1 MTNYEWRFCPTC
13 SQRIFAD
20 EVEGDTIK
28 TVDDI
33 LYCIDC
39 AEDIEGVSNEGESIM
54 YDVVVVGAGASG
66 LTTALYTARA
76 GLNTLVIE
84 KGVFGGQMQTTA
96 EIENYSGFST
106 ISGEELSENMYN
118 QAIEQGV
125 NYTYGDVEWI
135 SKEDDEIFSIYL
147 KGKPTIK
154 AKAVVVATGVQ
165 HRLLGVNGEQE
176 LAGRGVSYCA
186 LCDGSFFKGKHV
198 VVVGGGD
205 SALEEA
211 NYLSQIVDK
220 VTIVHR
226 RAEFTGQWRLQER
239 VMKVNNISTLM
250 NCEVIEIK
258 GENKVEKVIIKV
270 KPVSDK
276 DIIVTYTFDADA
288 VFIYIGLDPITPNF
302 DNLRILDNS
311 GYIITDDSMETSV
324 KGLFAVGDV
333 RQKSVRQVATAV
345 GDGAIAGV
353 SVNKYLESL

>member
-1 MTNYEWRFCPTC
+1 
-13 SQRIFAD
+13 
-20 EVEGDTIK
+20 
-28 TVDDI
+28 
-33 LYCIDC
+33 
-39 AEDIEGVSNEGESIM
+39 M
-54 YDVVVVGAGASG
+54 YDVVVIGAGAGG

-84 KGVFGGQMQTTA
+84 RGIYGGQMQTTA

-106 ISGEELSENMYN
+106 ISGGELSEHMYN

-125 NYTYGDVEWI
+125 NYAYGDVKLI
-135 SKEDDEIFSIYL
+135 SKEEDETFLIHLTGNS
-147 KGKPTIK
+147 PIK

-165 HRLLGVNGEQE
+165 HRLLGVNGERE

-186 LCDGSFFKGKHV
+186 LCDGAFFKGKHV

-226 RAEFTGQWRLQER
+226 RGKFTGQKILQER
-239 VMKVNNISTLM
+239 VMKVDKISTLM
-250 NCEVIEIK
+250 NCEVVEIK
-258 GENKVEKVIIKV
+258 GENKVEKVVIKAT
-270 KPVSDK
+270 PDSIK
-276 DIIVTYTFDADA
+276 DATVTYTFDADA
-288 VFIYIGLDPITPNF
+288 VFIYIGLNPITPQF
-302 DNLRILDNS
+302 DNHNILDIN

-324 KGLFAVGDV
+324 RGLFAVGDV

>member
-1 MTNYEWRFCPTC
+1 
-13 SQRIFAD
+13 
-20 EVEGDTIK
+20 
-28 TVDDI
+28 
-33 LYCIDC
+33 
-39 AEDIEGVSNEGESIM
+39 M
-54 YDVVVVGAGASG
+54 YDVVVIGAGAGG

-84 KGVFGGQMQTTA
+84 KGIYGGQLQTTA

-106 ISGEELSENMYN
+106 VSGGELSDYMYN

-125 NYTYGDVEWI
+125 NYAYGNVEWVC
-135 SKEDDEIFSIYL
+135 KESDNTFSVFLTGSPI
-147 KGKPTIK
+147 IK

-165 HRLLGVNGEQE
+165 HRLLGINGEQE

-186 LCDGSFFKGKHV
+186 LCDGAFFKGKHV

-220 VTIVHR
+220 VTIIHR
-226 RAEFTGQWRLQER
+226 KDKFTGQKVLQER
-239 VMKVNNISTLM
+239 VMNNDKIKRLM
-250 NCEVIEIK
+250 NCEVVEIQ
-258 GENKVEKVIIKV
+258 GENKVEKVAIRINT
-270 KPVSDK
+270 VSDN
-276 DIIVTYTFDADA
+276 DINVVYTMDVDA

-302 DNLRILDNS
+302 DNPTIMDLN
-311 GYIITDDSMETSV
+311 GYIFTNDAMETSV

-353 SVNKYLESL
+353 SVNRYLETL

>member
-1 MTNYEWRFCPTC
+1 
-13 SQRIFAD
+13 
-20 EVEGDTIK
+20 
-28 TVDDI
+28 
-33 LYCIDC
+33 
-39 AEDIEGVSNEGESIM
+39 M
-54 YDVVVVGAGASG
+54 YDVVVIGAGAGG

-84 KGVFGGQMQTTA
+84 KELYGGQMQQTA

-106 ISGEELSENMYN
+106 ISGGELSEHMYN

-125 NYTYGDVEWI
+125 NYAYGNVKLV
-135 SKEDDEIFSIYL
+135 SKEEDETFLIHLTGNS
-147 KGKPTIK
+147 PIK
-154 AKAVVVATGVQ
+154 AKSVVVATGVQ

-186 LCDGSFFKGKHV
+186 LCDGAFFKGKHV

-205 SALEEA
+205 SSLEEA

-226 RAEFTGQWRLQER
+226 KGKFTGQKVLQER
-239 VMKVNNISTLM
+239 VMNNDKIQRLM
-250 NCEVIEIK
+250 NCEVVEIK
-258 GENKVEKVIIKV
+258 GDKKVEKAVIKV
-270 KPVSDK
+270 NPVSDNDN
-276 DIIVTYTFDADA
+276 DIIINYTLDADA
-288 VFIYIGLDPITPNF
+288 VFIYIGLDPITPVFFNM
-302 DNLRILDNS
+302 DIVDDR
-311 GYIITDDSMETSV
+311 GYIFTNDAMETSV

-353 SVNKYLESL
+353 SVNRYLETL